1 MHRLRKRINR
11 LLLQALTLHGPIS
24 PAGPCVGNFITRSLC
39 LCSHLGLDENRF
51 TVFLQGGGDGAAR
64 FARTVEHVLD
74 LEEVQIILAA
84 GTNRRLV
91 QQFQGRERIHVLPF
105 TRDIAP
111 YMAAADV
118 VMGKAGPNVL
128 FESVTLGKPFIA
140 TAYIPGQEQ
149 VNLGFIRR
157 HKLGWIA
164 LKNASQHYILRLL
177 AADRTLLNKRIQT
190 VAAYRKMNTEATLQI
205 PNLIDDFLEE
215 SDLVKL

>member
-1 MHRLRKRINR
+1 MK
-11 LLLQALTLHGPIS
+11 
-24 PAGPCVGNFITRSLC
+24 
-39 LCSHLGLDENRF
+39 
-51 TVFLQGGGDGAAR
+51 
-64 FARTVEHVLD
+64 
-74 LEEVQIILAA
+74 EVQIILAA

-177 AADRTLLNKRIQT
+177 AADRTLLNQRIQT

-205 PNLIDDFLEE
+205 PNLIDAFLEE
-215 SDLVKL
+215 SDLVKA